1 MSAYADISA
10 DLPRQFFYNLKKLKG
25 AFSKSIIKITPD
37 RLTASPNDITTFRL
51 PIGSV
56 LNMNSLALY
65 FKGSTKGTNPTVFP
79 RYTSTLIKRLSVSVN
94 NVNAQI
100 VNDYNLVYNA
110 YADLNSANLS
120 TRHGQH
126 FDTTTDFNDTTLTTA
141 TATAQPIVGKNLLLA
156 AQGLITNE
164 QMVINHF
171 LGVLSGGS
179 TPIWNSDLMGEIVV
193 SVQWENQGVLCGTAE
208 SATTTYT
215 SADTYELT
223 DIYMSV
229 ESFSFTNDEYYQ
241 ALATADKKIG
251 FHDFTV
257 VRFPKVSKASGI
269 DVTTYI
275 SASSIDQIVGSSL
288 PAAAITAIPKTMV
301 GHSSTSAGGS
311 GAIIN
316 IYKYLSDPVAY
327 VGNHT
332 AVTQNGD
339 VNNYGDGYFSTI
351 NMLRDLQYITSSVF
365 YINNR
370 MVNYSPLNQLEIF
383 QQNLYALNYE
393 NLDLS
398 SNGFNPSIVSLA
410 HFFKYYGICIQDL
423 SLLNPATFYLSGI
436 NSAGS
441 SVSINWKATF
451 NSFATADS
459 YPLLIIKSSRV
470 MTISEGRQISIV

>member
-1 MSAYADISA
+1 MSAYADISG
-10 DLPRQFFYNLKKLKG
+10 DLPKQFFYNLKKLKG
-25 AFSKSIIKITPD
+25 SFSKSIIKITPD
-37 RLTASPNDITTFRL
+37 RLTAAPNDITTFRL

-65 FKGSTKGTNPTVFP
+65 FKGSTKGTNPTIFP
-79 RYTSTLIKRLSVSVN
+79 KYTSTLIKRLSVSVN
-94 NVNAQI
+94 NVNVSI
-100 VNDYNLVYNA
+100 TNDYNLVYNS
-110 YADLNSANLS
+110 YADLNSGNL
-120 TRHGQH
+120 TTKHGQH
-126 FDTTTDFNDTTLTTA
+126 FDSTTEFNDTTLTTA

-156 AQGLITNE
+156 AQTAITNE
-164 QMVINHF
+164 PMVINHF
-171 LGVLSGGS
+171 LSVLGGGS
-179 TPIWNSDLMGEIVV
+179 TPIWNTDLMGEVVV

-208 SATTTYT
+208 AATTTYT
-215 SADTYELT
+215 SGDTYELT

-275 SASSIDQIVGSSL
+275 SASSIDSIIGSAL
-288 PAAAITAIPKTMV
+288 PASAITAIPKTMV
-301 GHSSTSAGGS
+301 GHGTGS
-311 GAIIN
+311 VGTTAVIN

-327 VGNHT
+327 VHNHT
-332 AVTQNGD
+332 VVAQNGD
-339 VNNYGDGYFSTI
+339 VGNYGDGYFSTI
-351 NMLRDLQYITSSVF
+351 NMIRDLQYITSSVF

-370 MVNYSPLNQLEIF
+370 MVNYSPLSPLEIF

-393 NLDLS
+393 NLDMSNNGLS
-398 SNGFNPSIVSLA
+398 PSIVSLA
-410 HFFKYYGICIQDL
+410 HFFKYYGLCIQDV

-441 SVSINWKATF
+441 SVSINWKCSF
-451 NSFATADS
+451 NQFATADA
-459 YPLLIIKSSRV
+459 YPFLIIKSSRI